1 MGKANYSVGDPK
13 AEQLI
18 DELVEFC
25 ANPEVENLLREIFTT
40 VVKMGLEHE
49 DRGDF
54 KLTNT
59 TLKELRHSFRVFL
72 KYRDRKK
79 VVVFGS
85 SRTDPSDPCYKLA
98 EDLARAL
105 VKNGFMIITGA
116 GPGIMAAANRGAGAE
131 NSFGINIKL
140 PMEQAVNSFIAGDS
154 KLMHFKYFFTR
165 KLMLLKESHATVLF
179 PGGFGTQD
187 EGFENLTL
195 FQTGKSM
202 PRPILLMEPKKGTYW
217 KHWRKYLEKEL
228 LAKGYISPMDFNLF
242 KTVHSVEEAVAYIQD
257 YYSVFHSLRYVGDAT
272 VLRFRRDIP
281 EPLVAQLNDEYAGI
295 LEQGRISQSPPL
307 EIEIENNE
315 FPDLH
320 RLVLNFNK
328 RDFGKLNEM
337 ILKINQ
343 SLKPAT

>member
-25 ANPEVENLLREIFTT
+25 SNPKVEDLLREIFTT

-49 DRGDF
+49 DRGDV

-59 TLKELRHSFRVFL
+59 TLKELRHSFRVFQ

-85 SRTDPSDPCYKLA
+85 SRTDPSDPNYQLA

-105 VKNGFMIITGA
+105 VENGFMIITGA

-140 PMEQAVNSFIAGDS
+140 PMEQAANAVIAGDS

-165 KLMLLKESHATVLF
+165 KLMLLKESHATILF

-202 PRPILLMEPKKGTYW
+202 PRPILLVEPEQGTYW
-217 KHWRKYLEKEL
+217 QHWRKYLETEL

-242 KTVHSVEEAVAYIQD
+242 KTVHSVEAAVEYIQD

-272 VLRFRRDIP
+272 VLRFHRDIP
-281 EPLVAQLNDEYAGI
+281 KPLVDQLNDEYAGI
-295 LEQGRISQSPPL
+295 LEKGRINPSPPL
-307 EIEIENNE
+307 EI
-315 FPDLH
+315 
-320 RLVLNFNK
+320 
-328 RDFGKLNEM
+328 
-337 ILKINQ
+337 
-343 SLKPAT
+343 